1 MRGEVGE
8 SYWGGACDL
17 LWIFGFGAFWDEST
31 EKKIMVIGWE
41 LWGGWFLK
49 LKYREEK
56 REIIAGRVRVMRG
69 GWVQYNFWG
78 ESLGWVLRH
87 EGEHREERRDE
98 MRVQRRG
105 DKIKKKKLI
114 SGSIDSKKSWLN
126 VFNFITQLPS
136 ETCVHCLKSPPA
148 TFQNIL
154 FKHWFFSNNFQTILF
169 WTDRP
174 NIYFC
179 LLDTSVQCLNT
190 EHCVFSWQTK
200 RPVKSWNHKAYFT
213 WIIF

>member
-17 LWIFGFGAFWDEST
+17 LCKFGFGAFRDEST
-31 EKKIMVIGWE
+31 KKKIMVIGWE
-41 LWGGWFLK
+41 LWGGWLLK
-49 LKYREEK
+49 LKYREER

-105 DKIKKKKLI
+105 DKIKKKADQWVHRQSKKLI
-114 SGSIDSKKSWLN
+114 KRVQFYYAIAIRN
-126 VFNFITQLPS
+126 VCS
-136 ETCVHCLKSPPA
+136 
-148 TFQNIL
+148 L
-154 FKHWFFSNNFQTILF
+154 FKITSGHIPKHIVQTLVFQHQFPNNTIL
-169 WTDRP
+169 
-174 NIYFC
+174 N
-179 LLDTSVQCLNT
+179 
-190 EHCVFSWQTK
+190 WQNK
-200 RPVKSWNHKAYFT
+200 H
-213 WIIF
+213 IFLPFGH

>member
-17 LWIFGFGAFWDEST
+17 LCKFGFGAFRDEST
-31 EKKIMVIGWE
+31 KKKIMVIGWE
-41 LWGGWFLK
+41 LWGGWLLK
-49 LKYREEK
+49 LKYREER

-87 EGEHREERRDE
+87 EGEHREERRGE
-98 MRVQRRG
+98 MRWEYRG
-105 DKIKKKKLI
+105 EETKFLKKKLI
-114 SGSIDSKKSWLN
+114 SGSIDSQKSWFN

-136 ETCVHCLKSPPA
+136 ETLVHCLKSPPA
-148 TFQNIL
+148 TFRNIL
-154 FKHWFFSNNFQTILF
+154 FKHWFFSNNFQTTLF

-174 NIYFC
+174 NMYFC
-179 LLDTSVQCLNT
+179 LLDTSVI
-190 EHCVFSWQTK
+190 VFS
-200 RPVKSWNHKAYFT
+200 V
-213 WIIF
+213 